1 MNMQESSDK
10 YFDAIMEL
18 RGVDEFKETVRRL
31 RRFQQNAEKYSIT
44 PVALPNYLW
53 VARRGG
59 GVSTCANA
67 LAEYLY
73 SAKIIEFTGVVK
85 YFEYKLAYIEPD
97 AYFSELSVLDNTLSE
112 IAGHHRYFRGLACI
126 DIDDWVQHT
135 NEVHFHKFLEY
146 IEDRNDKVL
155 AILCIH
161 ADNKR
166 VVESLESSLSS
177 YIRFESVT
185 LRFPNADELVEFI
198 ETDCF
203 KQQGLYL
210 TDDAKSLLAESIESI
225 INGKHFNGFTTIKQ
239 LANDIIY
246 NLLTSKMRG
255 YEISAAM
262 LSEFRRDSAYIK
274 RIKAFV
280 GAKAAMGFNVSR
292 AEPSI

>member
-1 MNMQESSDK
+1 MSMQASADK
-10 YFDAIMEL
+10 CFDAIMEL
-18 RGVDEFKETVRRL
+18 RGVDEFKEMVRRL
-31 RRFQQNAEKYSIT
+31 RRFQQNTEKYSIAS
-44 PVALPNYLW
+44 VALPNYLL

-59 GVSTCANA
+59 GVSTCVNA

-85 YFEYKLAYIEPD
+85 HFEYKLAYIDPD
-97 AYFSELSVLDNTLSE
+97 AYFSELAILDNTLSE

-126 DIDDWVQHT
+126 DIDEWVQHT
-135 NEVHFHKFLEY
+135 NEVHFYKFLEY
-146 IEDRNDKVL
+146 IEDRNDKFL

-185 LRFPNADELVEFI
+185 LRFPTAEELVDFI
-198 ETDCF
+198 EKVCF
-203 KQQGLYL
+203 KQHGFYL
-210 TDDAKSLLAESIESI
+210 SDDARALLMESIGSI

-239 LANDIIY
+239 LANDILY
-246 NLLTSKMRG
+246 SLLTARMRG
-255 YEISAAM
+255 YEISASM
-262 LSEFRRDSAYIK
+262 LSEFRSDSSYIK

-280 GAKAAMGFNVSR
+280 GAKMAMGFNASR
-292 AEPSI
+292 GERSQ